1 MIRRK
6 LGEARTRYEQD
17 VEAAIRRVPQWVG
30 REVSYGMLVG
40 GLLGPKAHHRPHMG
54 GHHAAAGT
62 YHTHR

>member
-1 MIRRK
+1 MFGIT
-6 LGEARTRYEQD
+6 ETY
-17 VEAAIRRVPQWVG
+17 AAFCLIVFIVG
-30 REVSYGMLVG
+30 SAAGMLVG